1 MALLSLPLWIKGGL
15 VEKNHIKR
23 IFYIVLGSLSLAI
36 GLLGVMIPVL
46 PTTPFLLLTAF
57 LYMRSSDRLY
67 QWLINH
73 KLWGRHLNDY
83 ITYRAIK
90 KSTKIASLLFLWF
103 TLTISMIL
111 VQRTL
116 VTALLIVVGI
126 AVSTHLLLLKTID
139 KDPPSA

>member
-1 MALLSLPLWIKGGL
+1 MYADRLIKGGF
-15 VEKNHIKR
+15 VEKYQIKK
-23 IFYIVLGSLSLAI
+23 IVYIVLGSISLGV
-36 GLLGVMIPVL
+36 GLLGVVIPVL

-57 LYMRSSDRLY
+57 FYLRSSDRLY
-67 QWLINH
+67 QWLIHH

-103 TLTISMIL
+103 TLTVSMIL
-111 VQRTL
+111 VQRTM

-126 AVSTHLLLLKTID
+126 SVSAHLLLMKTLD
-139 KDPPSA
+139 H

>member
-1 MALLSLPLWIKGGL
+1 MCAGKLIKGGF
-15 VEKNHIKR
+15 VEKYQIRK
-23 IFYIVLGSLSLAI
+23 IVYIVLGSIS
-36 GLLGVMIPVL
+36 LGVGLFGVVIPVL

-57 LYMRSSDRLY
+57 FYMRSSDRLY
-67 QWLINH
+67 QWLIHH

-103 TLTISMIL
+103 TLTVSMIL

-126 AVSTHLLLLKTID
+126 SVSAHLLLMKTLD
-139 KDPPSA
+139 H

>member
-1 MALLSLPLWIKGGL
+1 M
-15 VEKNHIKR
+15 EKYQIRK
-23 IFYIVLGSLSLAI
+23 IVYIVLGSIS
-36 GLLGVMIPVL
+36 LGVGLFGVVIPVL

-57 LYMRSSDRLY
+57 FYMRSSDRLY
-67 QWLINH
+67 QWLIHH

-103 TLTISMIL
+103 TLTVSMIL

-126 AVSTHLLLLKTID
+126 SVSAHLLLMKTLD
-139 KDPPSA
+139 H

>member
-1 MALLSLPLWIKGGL
+1 MYADRSIKGGF
-15 VEKNHIKR
+15 VEKYQIKK
-23 IFYIVLGSLSLAI
+23 IVYIVLGSISLGV
-36 GLLGVMIPVL
+36 GLLGVVIPVL

-57 LYMRSSDRLY
+57 FYLRSSDRLY
-67 QWLINH
+67 QWLIHN

-103 TLTISMIL
+103 TLTVSMIL
-111 VQRTL
+111 VQRTV

-126 AVSTHLLLLKTID
+126 AVSAHLLLMKTLD
-139 KDPPSA
+139 H